1 MRMKRNLLNSKT
13 LRLLLLLLWLLPA
26 GVWAQDKSQA
36 MLYVEKTNGEVVP
49 VPITEGYPQLSLGWD
64 YSGPEVKP
72 GLQITRSKRSGDYIT
87 IRSSEIRRL
96 YTGFE
101 ATGIREIRSGIDTL
115 SEGVYTLNGTY
126 VGSDSRA
133 LDNQP
138 KGVYIIKK
146 NGKYQK
152 VVRP

>member
-13 LRLLLLLLWLLPA
+13 LRLLLLLLCLLPA
-26 GVWAQDKSQA
+26 GAWAQDNLQA

-49 VPITEGYPQLSLGWD
+49 VPITEGYPRINLGWD
-64 YSGPEVKP
+64 SSGPETKR
-72 GLQITRSKRSGDYIT
+72 GLQITRSEKEGDYII
-87 IRSSEIRRL
+87 IRASEVSRL

-133 LDNQP
+133 LESQP

-146 NGKYQK
+146 NDKYQK